1 MIDERRSIS
10 KIRNHVI
17 VCMFKEAE
25 ALGLPQPEIIEV
37 GMRVMFIIYLAEP
50 IEIET
55 TVPITAE
62 VESRLKYSFS

>member
-1 MIDERRSIS
+1 LIDERRSIS

-17 VCMFKEAE
+17 VRRFREAE

-37 GMRVMFIIYLAEP
+37 RMLVRFIIYLAKT

-55 TVPITAE
+55 TVP
-62 VESRLKYSFS
+62 SRLKSSHG